1 MEFKL
6 QEIDLASKDTGPYGI
21 AVSDKGEVWFT
32 QHKANKISCIGLD
45 GELTE
50 YPLPTPDAKV
60 MCVIVSS
67 KGEVWFTENAANNM
81 GE

>member
-21 AVSDKGEVWFT
+21 AVSDKGEAWYT

-45 GELTE
+45 GEYTSFWSGWNYERQRWCTLVCRD
-50 YPLPTPDAKV
+50 YRQ
-60 MCVIVSS
+60 
-67 KGEVWFTENAANNM
+67 
-81 GE
+81 